1 MYVFTTVVYL
11 IRYLLFQIQKRR
23 SHFMVAKLSVIPAA
37 IYVVGKEQSE
47 IEFFCMISVLVSYY
61 TVKQLRSLC
70 AVALTGFLMEGYSCE
85 NNVETKLTKF
95 SFLKNRIFS
104 PVRKFKHFLPEFKWR
119 PKKSQIK
126 NVLCLPHCSFGRF
139 QILFVGP

>member
-1 MYVFTTVVYL
+1 MQEKNNLLKVITYSNVFTTVVYL
-11 IRYLLFQIQKRR
+11 ICYLLFQIQKRR
-23 SHFMVAKLSVIPAA
+23 LHFMVAKLNVIPAA
-37 IYVVGKEQSE
+37 IYVVGKGQSE

-95 SFLKNRIFS
+95 SVLKNRIFS
-104 PVRKFKHFLPEFKWR
+104 PVRKFKHFLPEFR
-119 PKKSQIK
+119 
-126 NVLCLPHCSFGRF
+126 
-139 QILFVGP
+139 